1 MNTLSRKRRSSGFS
15 LIELLVAMGILT
27 IISAIAVPMYT
38 DYIESS
44 QRGVLLNSMA
54 TMEVFQ
60 EDFRLRN
67 GAYAVD
73 LEDIAAITAA
83 IGWEPNDDNG
93 TTYVVADGDGSTYQ
107 VTATNSEGISMCR
120 VYPGRDD
127 CP

>member
-73 LEDIAAITAA
+73 LANIAAITAA

-107 VTATNSEGISMCR
+107 LTATNAEGISMCR
-120 VYPGRDD
+120 VYPARDA